1 MSFTFLLGIL
11 ACCISAFVTINRF
24 GFALD
29 AAWCAFDRIYYDAL
43 FGQLIK
49 DGERWEGIKNTK
61 EILNYI
67 KIFSTSASEFPEQ
80 DSDDDIPSDTAT
92 DTLTDTSSDISSD
105 DSIDTNDP
113 ILNFNMNIK
122 ILKTTFFLIKDKSF
136 DILDE
141 VKFTGVKSQIFY
153 ETFDNKAYTLDALFK
168 ILSMIYFCLLLIAVT
183 AAGVA
188 MMFYACLKKQG
199 YLITFMHVLWN
210 VIRFFIFCFFLYGMA
225 YGLFFLILR
234 DLIACIQMILKKNL
248 SDPFLQH
255 CLFTDET
262 KYLDDSIKFSV
273 KNIFSIIIKY
283 NIGEFDKIKNP
294 TPIQKALK
302 TNLYDKICPSNNN
315 TIKNACIELEKNIQ
329 QRTYGNFDC
338 GFLKSDL
345 HHLYRALD
353 DASVESRILCALT
366 LSASFFGAIAVYFY
380 LLVIHH
386 YNNELFFDSG
396 KSIFTGFD
404 GFGRGFQRKNHNQ
417 DPAYKKRKLRAE
429 IELTSKNEDENIE
442 D

>member
-122 ILKTTFFLIKDKSF
+122 ILKTTHFLIKDKSF

-141 VKFTGVKSQIFY
+141 VKFTDVKSQIFY

-225 YGLFFLILR
+225 YGLFFLI
-234 DLIACIQMILKKNL
+234 
-248 SDPFLQH
+248 
-255 CLFTDET
+255 
-262 KYLDDSIKFSV
+262 
-273 KNIFSIIIKY
+273 
-283 NIGEFDKIKNP
+283 
-294 TPIQKALK
+294 
-302 TNLYDKICPSNNN
+302 
-315 TIKNACIELEKNIQ
+315 
-329 QRTYGNFDC
+329 
-338 GFLKSDL
+338 
-345 HHLYRALD
+345 
-353 DASVESRILCALT
+353 
-366 LSASFFGAIAVYFY
+366 
-380 LLVIHH
+380 
-386 YNNELFFDSG
+386 
-396 KSIFTGFD
+396 
-404 GFGRGFQRKNHNQ
+404 
-417 DPAYKKRKLRAE
+417 
-429 IELTSKNEDENIE
+429 
-442 D
+442 